1 MARIGGNGLWFKDGP
16 LSHQQLQILFMVAEF
31 DRGVSRAELT
41 FALFDRPGR
50 AYQERG
56 ETPLSDAQRASLSR
70 SIKRLT
76 DIGLIQRHGD
86 QLLLAAGGVTFMAS
100 LRQDSALPVY
110 LKHFGPTWS
119 ERGRRAAGLQTLT
132 DSGKEPIG

>member
-1 MARIGGNGLWFKDGP
+1 MAVISRNGLWFSDGP
-16 LSHQQLQILFMVAEF
+16 LSHQQLQILFMVGEF
-31 DRGVSRAELT
+31 DRGISRAELT
-41 FALFDRPGR
+41 DALFDRPGR

-76 DIGLIQRHGD
+76 AVGLIQRRGE
-86 QLLLAAGGVTFMAS
+86 QLQLTDNGVTFMAS
-100 LRQDSALPVY
+100 LRQDSALAVY
-110 LKHFGPTWS
+110 LKHFGPAWS

-132 DSGKEPIG
+132 DGR